1 MLPLI
6 GVVGAVGIGIIAGEY
21 IILGGSMGTGY
32 GLGKKYGRKIC
43 QSMDQMEGKINTFV
57 SDKLK
62 D

>member
-6 GVVGAVGIGIIAGEY
+6 GIVGAVGIGIMAGEY

-32 GLGKKYGRKIC
+32 GLGKKYGRRIC
-43 QSMDQMEGKINTFV
+43 QSMDKMEGKINSFV
-57 SDKLK
+57 SSKLK